1 MYWEVTRNDLVAR
14 YIAAMS
20 IYVCIHHP
28 HTHWGV
34 YDSQWLQCRCGSDT
48 YTILSICIPVA
59 YIGTTEATFGIE
71 NQRIGRKA
79 FILAWLVVSACLV
92 WGILYCDTWWK
103 TAAFWEWPTIVRDI
117 VFIVGMY
124 GEVSVMMLLAYGF
137 SCLGRAGSS
146 ERGETK

>member
-1 MYWEVTRNDLVAR
+1 MTWWRDILRQCLFMSVFIIPIPIGAYTIHNGSSAAVAA
-14 YIAAMS
+14 I
-20 IYVCIHHP
+20 
-28 HTHWGV
+28 
-34 YDSQWLQCRCGSDT
+34 T

-92 WGILYCDTWWK
+92 WGILYWDTWWK